1 MVTTTQTR
9 HSWLNLAALLLVFP
23 AAYVIIIS
31 LLKYGLGIPGP
42 FDTSTPLL
50 EKLGI
55 KEPVGFNI
63 NLIILLGPVAAI
75 ILTLIQVVHIQLQN
89 SRDQSFFHITL
100 TKKWFPIAIGLLA
113 ALVIGTLFIYM
124 MGENCSC

>member
-50 EKLGI
+50 EKL
-55 KEPVGFNI
+55 
-63 NLIILLGPVAAI
+63 
-75 ILTLIQVVHIQLQN
+75 
-89 SRDQSFFHITL
+89 
-100 TKKWFPIAIGLLA
+100 
-113 ALVIGTLFIYM
+113 
-124 MGENCSC
+124 